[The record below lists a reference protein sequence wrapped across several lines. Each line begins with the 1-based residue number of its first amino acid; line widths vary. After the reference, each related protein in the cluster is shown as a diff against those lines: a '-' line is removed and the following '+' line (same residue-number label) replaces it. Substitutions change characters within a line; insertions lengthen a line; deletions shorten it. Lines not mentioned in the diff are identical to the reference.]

1 MKNKN
6 DIAANLRKFAEEN
19 FDSLADFARNLGMNN
34 PQQLNPYTSGKS
46 ILGGEKLAIL
56 RELGCDINWLLTGE
70 TSEERKYNRQNIEL
84 PILADISAGLG
95 ELNEHND
102 FPEFYELTLDK
113 RKNYIVRVD
122 KNNGESMKPFI
133 QEGDLIVVE
142 NTPAGNNELA
152 VVSWITRDNIQK
164 GAIKMI
170 QYSEDTPDYIALLSY
185 NQAYQMIS
193 LNIDYNKVQIHKVV
207 MIIKSK

>member
-1 MKNKN
+1 MTKEQ
-6 DIAANLRKFAEEN
+6 IGQNLREFAEKN
-19 FDSLADFARNLGMNN
+19 FSRLKDLADNLDMKESSLQTYLKGDSF
-34 PQQLNPYTSGKS
+34 PGAK
-46 ILGGEKLAIL
+46 ILQKLDD
-56 RELGCDINWLLTGE
+56 LGCDIKWLLTGE
-70 TSEERKYNRQNIEL
+70 TSEERKSYIQEIEL
-84 PILADISAGLG
+84 PILADVSAGLG
-95 ELNEHND
+95 ELSSYDD
-102 FPEFYELTLDK
+102 FPETYTLHYDK

-152 VVSWITRDNIQK
+152 VVSWIAKDKTHK

-170 QYSEDTPDYIALLSY
+170 QYSEDTPDYVALISY
-185 NQAYQMIS
+185 NQAFPIIP
-193 LNIDYNKVQIHKVV
+193 LDIKYNEVQIHKVV